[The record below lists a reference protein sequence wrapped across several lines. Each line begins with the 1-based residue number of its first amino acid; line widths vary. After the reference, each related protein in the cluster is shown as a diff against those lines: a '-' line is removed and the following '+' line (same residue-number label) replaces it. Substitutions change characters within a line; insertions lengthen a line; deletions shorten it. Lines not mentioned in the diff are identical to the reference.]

1 MGLFIHWAILH
12 QWCDEWKRQRLSI
25 EEYEQ
30 YFEEFNPVDFNP
42 REWAK

>member
-1 MGLFIHWAILH
+1 MNVY
-12 QWCDEWKRQRLSI
+12 RI

-42 REWAK
+42 REWAKMAREEGCGMRF